1 MFFVILLY
9 ALFASLFP
17 LSKIGLQCTE
27 PFFFIGARM
36 TVAGIVLLAY
46 QIIRYRKLT
55 IERQDVFLFMLLA
68 LVNIFMTNTA
78 EIWSIDHSES
88 SKMCLIYS
96 LSPFLS
102 ALVAYLLLKEKLTK
116 YQWLGLCIGFL
127 GLIPITFKRTSLEV
141 EAGQLWLLSHVELI
155 GLCAVLCSVFGWI
168 ILKKIVQ
175 KPQYT
180 PVVANGFSMTL
191 GGIMMLLFSYY
202 AKETWDPIPVSDMMP
217 FIGVT
222 LAMCLISN
230 LICYN
235 LYGYLLKRYSAT
247 LMSFAGLVTPIF
259 AVLFGWIYLNEPVT
273 WHLGAAISFFG
284 VGLYLFHR
292 EESAK
297 VSAQTASSV

>member
-9 ALFASLFP
+9 ALFACLFP
-17 LSKIGLQCTE
+17 LSKIGLQCAE
-27 PFFFIGARM
+27 PFFFIGVRM
-36 TVAGIVLLAY
+36 TVAGALLLAY
-46 QIIRYRKLT
+46 QLIRYRRLP
-55 IERQDVFLFMLLA
+55 IEKQHLLLFVLLA

-102 ALVAYLLLKEKLTK
+102 ALVAYFLLKEVLSK

-127 GLIPITFKRTSLEV
+127 GLIPITFKRTSVEV
-141 EAGQLWLLSHVELI
+141 AAGQLWLLSNVELI

-191 GGIMMLLFSYY
+191 GGLMMLLFSYCTN
-202 AKETWDPIPVSDMMP
+202 ETWNPIPVNDLMP
-217 FIGVT
+217 FIGVM

-230 LICYN
+230 LVCYN

-259 AVLFGWIYLNEPVT
+259 AVIFGWIYLDEPIT
-273 WHLGAAISFFG
+273 WHLGAAVSFFG
-284 VGLYLFHR
+284 LGLYLFHR
-292 EESAK
+292 EESSKPLAQ
-297 VSAQTASSV
+297 SAS

>member
-17 LSKIGLQCTE
+17 LSKVGLQCGE
-27 PFFFIGARM
+27 PFFFIGVRM
-36 TVAGIVLLAY
+36 TVAGILLLAY
-46 QIIRYRKLT
+46 QLIRHRQFP
-55 IERQDVFLFMLLA
+55 IEKQHLFLFIALA

-78 EIWSIDHSES
+78 EIWSINHAVS

-102 ALVAYLLLKEKLTK
+102 ALVAYLLLKETLTK

-127 GLIPITFKRTSLEV
+127 GLIPITFTRSAFEIA
-141 EAGQLWLLSHVELI
+141 AGQHGLLSTVELI
-155 GLCAVLCSVFGWI
+155 GLSAVLCSVFGWI

-180 PVVANGFSMTL
+180 PVLANGFSMTL
-191 GGIMMLLFSYY
+191 GGLMMLMFSYY
-202 AKETWDPIPVSDMMP
+202 THESWDPIPVSNVLP
-217 FIGVT
+217 FVGVT

-259 AVLFGWIYLNEPVT
+259 AVLFGWIYLDEPIT
-273 WHLGAAISFFG
+273 WHLGAAIAFFG
-284 VGLYLFHR
+284 SGLYLFHR
-292 EESAK
+292 EE
-297 VSAQTASSV
+297 TR

>member
-17 LSKIGLQCTE
+17 LSKIGLQCSE
-27 PFFFIGARM
+27 PFFFIGVRM
-36 TVAGIVLLAY
+36 TFAGLLLLTYQVVRYRKFSIEKQHLLLFVLLA
-46 QIIRYRKLT
+46 
-55 IERQDVFLFMLLA
+55 M
-68 LVNIFMTNTA
+68 VNIFMTNAA

-96 LSPFLS
+96 LSPFIS
-102 ALVAYLLLKEKLTK
+102 ALVAYLLLKETLTK

-141 EAGQLWLLSHVELI
+141 AAGQLWLLSNVELI

-168 ILKKIVQ
+168 LLKKIVQ

-180 PVVANGFSMTL
+180 PVIANGFSMTL
-191 GGIMMLLFSYY
+191 GGLLMLVFSYY
-202 AKETWDPIPVSDMMP
+202 RHETWNPIPVTDILP
-217 FIGVT
+217 FVSVT
-222 LAMCLISN
+222 LTMCLISN

-259 AVLFGWIYLNEPVT
+259 AVIFGWLYLDEPIT
-273 WHLGAAISFFG
+273 WHLGAAVSFFG
-284 VGLYLFHR
+284 LGLYLFHR
-292 EESAK
+292 EEATKAKPLASA
-297 VSAQTASSV
+297 A